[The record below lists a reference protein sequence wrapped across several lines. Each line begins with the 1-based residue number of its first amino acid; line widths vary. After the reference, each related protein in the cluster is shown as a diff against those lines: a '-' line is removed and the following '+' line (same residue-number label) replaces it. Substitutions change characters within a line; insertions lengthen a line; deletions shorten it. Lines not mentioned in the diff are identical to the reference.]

1 VSVGALL
8 LPMSATGFE
17 AESVHQEHCVH
28 CHARVTGGEGDV
40 LYRGTRGLVRDSKQL
55 RARIDHCQR
64 GASLNWGDVELE
76 AMRAY
81 LNARYYAFPAD
92 S

>member
-1 VSVGALL
+1 
-8 LPMSATGFE
+8 
-17 AESVHQEHCVH
+17 
-28 CHARVTGGEGDV
+28 V

-64 GASLNWGDVELE
+64 GASLNWGDVGLE

-81 LNARYYAFPAD
+81 LNVRYYAFPAD